1 MYESFPDICWSA
13 RRFCLEAAAF
23 GVSDYSKK
31 VLEIGFGNGDF
42 LVHLAQS
49 YGTETLVLGMEVSA
63 VCVLKAAK
71 RLSSGKI
78 SNARVVLGDARYLL
92 EKCVPPSSLDAI
104 YMNFPCPWPK
114 NRHAFRRVTEG
125 RFPESL
131 SASLTEGGKFTLV
144 TDEEWYAL
152 EARGKLS
159 LSPLLE
165 IASFEVNPALELT
178 TKYGSK
184 WKAMGKSIYRLTVQK
199 KSVYGDVSTS
209 HQPENPEDIMAMHS
223 KLFISDPKRAKQ
235 RAEELVGKTGAA
247 EKFHWSFKAVY
258 WSSEGHALL
267 KTITSDEG
275 FEQTFFFRLVF
286 LENECLV
293 KLEDAGAPLHT
304 PAVRLAMEAAVGY
317 LSDEPEQVFQFR
329 G

>member
-1 MYESFPDICWSA
+1 MYEAFHDICWTA
-13 RRFCLEAAAF
+13 RRFCLEASGSGF
-23 GVSDYSKK
+23 SPYPKK

-42 LVHLAQS
+42 LVHLAES
-49 YGTETLVLGMEVSA
+49 SGKETLVVGMEVSA

-92 EKCVPPSSLDAI
+92 EKCVPPSSLSGI

-125 RFPESL
+125 NFPESL
-131 SASLTEGGKFTLV
+131 SRTLVEGGRFSLV

-152 EARGKLS
+152 EAREKLS
-159 LSPLLE
+159 IAPQLE
-165 IASFEVNPALELT
+165 FFSLEVNPTLELT
-178 TKYGSK
+178 TKYASK
-184 WKAMGKSIYRLTVQK
+184 WKALGKNIYRLTIQK
-199 KSVYGDVSTS
+199 KSGGRLDRAAK
-209 HQPENPEDIMAMHS
+209 PENPEETMAMHS
-223 KLFISDPKRAKQ
+223 KLFISDLKRARQKT
-235 RAEELVGKTGAA
+235 EELVGTTGGA
-247 EKFHWSFKAVY
+247 EKSHWSFKAVY

-286 LENECLV
+286 LARECLV

-304 PAVRLAMEAAVGY
+304 PAVRLAMEAAVRH
-317 LSDEPEQVFQFR
+317 LSDDSGLQIQ
-329 G
+329 